1 MPEKRIL
8 LVEDEQITREI
19 LTEAPRRE
27 GYDVDSV
34 ATAGAATTCLESIPY
49 ALVMA
54 DRVLPDGDGIDV
66 ADAAAQLGSKTLV
79 VSGYLSDLPAGVAD
93 RHELLSAAGGAPNIP
108 PMVHRR
114 RKPYDCQAIFL
125 SPHGD
130 FGDRRRPPTP
140 SWLPFTSGCAIM
152 SL

>member
-8 LVEDEQITREI
+8 LVEDEPTTREI
-19 LTEAPRRE
+19 LTEALRRE
-27 GYDVDSV
+27 GYAVDSV

-54 DRVLPDGDGIDV
+54 DRVLPDGDGIDI

-93 RHELLSAAGGAPNIP
+93 RHELLSKQSANTEMIVAA
-108 PMVHRR
+108 VRR
-114 RKPYDCQAIFL
+114 AI
-125 SPHGD
+125 G
-130 FGDRRRPPTP
+130 TP
-140 SWLPFTSGCAIM
+140 RS
-152 SL
+152 